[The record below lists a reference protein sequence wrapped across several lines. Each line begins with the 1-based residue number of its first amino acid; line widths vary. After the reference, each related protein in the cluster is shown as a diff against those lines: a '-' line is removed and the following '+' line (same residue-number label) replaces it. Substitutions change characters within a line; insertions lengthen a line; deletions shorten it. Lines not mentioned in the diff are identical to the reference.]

1 MYYHQK
7 ENQNNMDFLIAG
19 FVFLVVLLVHFVRY
33 NRLNGMSGKIFWIFM
48 IEGLLCTISDI
59 AGTFLIYQRN
69 PIYNHGIIAAT
80 TVLYFLQVL
89 VPYTFYGFTQI
100 LRNCERKI
108 KKRNISIA
116 AIPVIIMEILLLANV
131 VFRQFFYC
139 NSQGEYLYGPW
150 YLLIYIHTMLFVVL
164 AIWNCVFHAAEY
176 RQNELHAVWGFVIVG
191 FVCTA
196 IESVYHQYLLTEF
209 GLSIG
214 IVIVFWTIYNP
225 QTVADSLTGVFAKG
239 YLNQWVPEQV
249 QRGRQFH
256 VLQISMWKLKQIN
269 KLYGNS
275 VGDQILIQVAE
286 ELKQINEENYIFR
299 IHGNQF
305 LLFATNQKDY
315 EENKKAILQLFQTP
329 FQVGDEIID
338 FSATICG
345 IVDAQELV
353 DTDML
358 LAYLE
363 YLILLKPKS
372 EKTTLIENSE
382 KTRQGFLYEQRVK
395 KYINTAIEEDL
406 FEVYYQ
412 PLYSVKDGHYVT
424 MEALSRLRHP
434 TLGMIPPDIFI
445 NLAEKNGQ
453 IIQLGKLQFR
463 RVCSFMREH
472 KDLMKQIGSVK
483 FNLSPLELLKTGY
496 SQELIKI
503 IDEFKLPY
511 DWFQFEI
518 TETVATEYSEE
529 LYKTIKDFRTVG
541 IEICLDD
548 FGSGYANLNTILK
561 LPFSTVKLDRSM
573 LHGICEDEH
582 IALLYKNIVSIMQ
595 NLGHK
600 VVAEGVETEQEVS
613 LLKEWDVDLIQ
624 GYYYTKPLSRD
635 DLLSFELS

>member
-1 MYYHQK
+1 M
-7 ENQNNMDFLIAG
+7 
-19 FVFLVVLLVHFVRY
+19 
-33 NRLNGMSGKIFWIFM
+33 
-48 IEGLLCTISDI
+48 
-59 AGTFLIYQRN
+59 
-69 PIYNHGIIAAT
+69 
-80 TVLYFLQVL
+80 
-89 VPYTFYGFTQI
+89 
-100 LRNCERKI
+100 
-108 KKRNISIA
+108 
-116 AIPVIIMEILLLANV
+116 
-131 VFRQFFYC
+131 
-139 NSQGEYLYGPW
+139 
-150 YLLIYIHTMLFVVL
+150 
-164 AIWNCVFHAAEY
+164 
-176 RQNELHAVWGFVIVG
+176 
-191 FVCTA
+191 
-196 IESVYHQYLLTEF
+196 
-209 GLSIG
+209 
-214 IVIVFWTIYNP
+214 
-225 QTVADSLTGVFAKG
+225 
-239 YLNQWVPEQV
+239 
-249 QRGRQFH
+249 
-256 VLQISMWKLKQIN
+256 
-269 KLYGNS
+269 
-275 VGDQILIQVAE
+275 
-286 ELKQINEENYIFR
+286 
-299 IHGNQF
+299 
-305 LLFATNQKDY
+305 
-315 EENKKAILQLFQTP
+315 QTP

-529 LYKTIKDFRTVG
+529 LYKTIKDFRAVG

>member
-1 MYYHQK
+1 MIQY
-7 ENQNNMDFLIAG
+7 NMDFLIAG

-33 NRLNGMSGKIFWIFM
+33 NRLNGASGKIFWIFI
-48 IEGLLCTISDI
+48 IEGLICTISDMI
-59 AGTFLIYQRN
+59 ATFLSYQRN

-89 VPYTFYGFTQI
+89 VPYTFYGFMQI

-108 KKRNISIA
+108 KRRNICIA
-116 AIPVIIMEILLLANV
+116 TIPVIIMELLVLANL
-131 VFRQFFYC
+131 VFQQFFYC
-139 NSQGEYLYGPW
+139 NLQGEYLYGPW
-150 YLLIYIHTMLFVVL
+150 YLLIYGHTMLFVVA
-164 AIWNCVFHAAEY
+164 AIWNCVFHAMEY
-176 RQNELHAVWGFVIVG
+176 RQSELYAVWEFVIVG

-196 IESVYHQYLLTEF
+196 IQSVYHQFLLTEF
-209 GLSIG
+209 GMAIG

-249 QRGRQFH
+249 RRGKQFH
-256 VLQISMWKLKQIN
+256 VLQISMWKLKQVN

-275 VGDQILIQVAE
+275 AGDQILIQVAE
-286 ELKQINEENYIFR
+286 ELKTINEENYIFR

-305 LLFATNQKDY
+305 LLFAMTKDDY
-315 EENKKAILQLFQTP
+315 RENKKEILQLFKTP
-329 FQVGDEIID
+329 FQVGEEIID

-345 IVDAQELV
+345 IMDAQELV

-363 YLILLKPKS
+363 YLILLKPKGD
-372 EKTTLIENSE
+372 KTTLIENSE
-382 KTRQGFLYEQRVK
+382 ETRKGFLYEQRVK
-395 KYINTAIEEDL
+395 KYMSIAIEEDL

-412 PLYSVKDGHYVT
+412 PLYSIKDGHYAS
-424 MEALSRLRHP
+424 MEALSRLKHP

-453 IIQLGKLQFR
+453 IIQLGKMQFR
-463 RVCSFMREH
+463 RVCAFMKSH
-472 KDLMKQIGSVK
+472 TALMKQIGSVK

-503 IDEFKLPY
+503 IKEFELPY
-511 DWFQFEI
+511 EWFQFEI

-529 LYKTIKDFRTVG
+529 LYQTIKDFRAAG

-573 LHGICEDEH
+573 LRGICDDEQ

-600 VVAEGVETEQEVS
+600 VVAEGVETKQEVS
-613 LLKEWDVDLIQ
+613 LLKEWGVDLIQ